1 MTVQSSTSSTQ
12 ARAHLAQLRQTLSEF
27 VPLEVAGSLVLL
39 AATLIALFW
48 ANSPWAATYERLW
61 HLDIGLHIGEFHFDQ
76 SLLHWVNDGL
86 MALFFFVVGLE
97 IKRELL
103 VGELSSLRKA
113 LLPMM
118 GALGGMVMPALLYAA
133 LNRSGPYLHGWGIPM
148 ATDIAFAV
156 GVLALLGSRV
166 PPSLKIFLT
175 ALAIV
180 DDIGAILV
188 IAFFYT
194 SQIFWGWLG
203 LAALLL
209 VVLVGF
215 NLARIQSPLPYA
227 FIGAVIWFAVLVSGI
242 HATVAGVLIALTIP
256 AKAKLEPL
264 AFVQWGRKL
273 LDTIETLEVPGAHV
287 LESDDQQVVARSL
300 QRSAQEIQAP
310 LQRLNYALH
319 PLTTFGI
326 IPLFALANAG
336 VTLPPENV
344 FVLLWQPVS
353 LGVVVGLVLG
363 KQLGIT
369 LFAWLAVK
377 LGWADLP
384 EAVSWPQL
392 YGVSW
397 LGGIGFTMSL
407 FISGLAFRE
416 PEPLAHAKLAILI
429 ASLVAGVVGFL
440 FIYLVN
446 RPVTSTSPS
455 PSPRGG

>member
-1 MTVQSSTSSTQ
+1 MQANALKPRVQSNT
-12 ARAHLAQLRQTLSEF
+12 RLAKLRQSISEF

-39 AATLIALFW
+39 AATIFALLW
-48 ANSPWAATYERLW
+48 ANSPWADIYEKLW
-61 HLDIGLHIGEFHFDQ
+61 HTDIGISIGAFHLDQ
-76 SLLHWVNDGL
+76 SLLHWINDGL

-118 GALGGMVMPALLYAA
+118 GALGGMIAPALIYVA
-133 LNRSGPYLHGWGIPM
+133 LNARGSHANGWGIPM

-156 GVLALLGSRV
+156 GVLALLGSRI
-166 PPSLKIFLT
+166 PSSLKIFLT

-188 IAFFYT
+188 IALFYT

-215 NLARIQSPLPYA
+215 NLARIQAPLPYA
-227 FIGAVIWFAVLVSGI
+227 LVGLVIWFAVLASGI

-256 AKAKLEPL
+256 AQAQLAPL
-264 AFVQWGRKL
+264 AFVEWGRKL
-273 LDTIETLEVPGAHV
+273 LDTIEALEVPGAHV
-287 LESDDQQVVARSL
+287 LESDDQQLVGRAL

-319 PLTTFGI
+319 PLTTFVI

-344 FVLLWQPVS
+344 FVLLWQPVT
-353 LGVVVGLVLG
+353 LGVALGLVVG
-363 KQLGIT
+363 KQVGIT

-384 EAVSWPQL
+384 KGVAWRQL

-407 FISGLAFRE
+407 FISGLAFSD
-416 PEPLAHAKLAILI
+416 PEPLAQAKLAILI

-440 FIYLVN
+440 FIYLTN
-446 RPVTSTSPS
+446 APGKAANP
-455 PSPRGG
+455 